1 MLTPL
6 RHHVTHNDA
15 DSWTWTQVLPSCAS
29 SDVMIIE
36 SLSGFADDHPI
47 CIKSRSPMILMNV
60 VSTKTNAGD
69 PTRRNGEGEHV
80 ASTDTASPGPMDGS
94 PRRLDGTP
102 TMASLSPRE
111 APTIADPSPALGA
124 RKTRSEGS
132 LRDQLFLGDLA
143 AVSLAWGLPM
153 LFQSRLRPDQS
164 VAVWLAAVVSTLAVI
179 KYAGL
184 YRSWVC
190 SEFSRQAV
198 RIIGAAA
205 VGGFVLAASG
215 WLAGSVS
222 AVPAA
227 PALEGAIAAAF
238 LMIVLRWRFRRWL
251 RSKRADGYYLQ
262 TVVLV
267 GTNEDAAAMWQMLSD
282 EPELGYRVGGVVG
295 KQVQVSPWLGLPHRS
310 DLAALPQL
318 ADKVGAEGVI
328 LVGSAVTAA
337 ESTAAVRDSLA
348 CGLHVQLWPGLAG
361 VLSSRIRTAPA
372 SSLPMLYVE
381 ANKPPAWHY
390 AAKRAIDIVTAAVLL
405 PLAAPVMLLTAIA
418 IRLEDGGPVLYR
430 HAVIGR
436 YGVQTEVLK
445 FRTMVPNAA
454 QMVDEIADL
463 NEREGGPL
471 FKATNDPRVTRIG
484 RLLRDTSI
492 DELPQLWDVLTGRM
506 SLVGPR
512 FAMPKEAAQ
521 FDEEHQRRTVMRPG
535 ITGLWQTEAR
545 DNPSFSAYRRLDL
558 LYVDNWYLAW
568 DLAILANTAHSVSA
582 RAVRAL
588 LPRGG
593 HRESRLASGTADPAL
608 VDTPGADR
616 C

>member
-1 MLTPL
+1 ML
-6 RHHVTHNDA
+6 HA
-15 DSWTWTQVLPSCAS
+15 
-29 SDVMIIE
+29 
-36 SLSGFADDHPI
+36 G
-47 CIKSRSPMILMNV
+47 KSRSEV
-60 VSTKTNAGD
+60 
-69 PTRRNGEGEHV
+69 
-80 ASTDTASPGPMDGS
+80 
-94 PRRLDGTP
+94 
-102 TMASLSPRE
+102 
-111 APTIADPSPALGA
+111 
-124 RKTRSEGS
+124 S
-132 LRDQLFLGDLA
+132 LREQLFLGDLA
-143 AVSLAWGLPM
+143 AVALAWGLAM
-153 LFQSRLRPDQS
+153 LFQSRLRPDQT
-164 VAVWLAAVVSTLAVI
+164 AAVTVVAAVSTLGLI

-198 RIIGAAA
+198 RILGATA

-227 PALEGAIAAAF
+227 PAVEGAVGAAF

-251 RSKRADGYYLQ
+251 KNKRADGYFLQ

-295 KQVQVSPWLGLPHRS
+295 KQVQVAPWLGIPHRT
-310 DLAALPQL
+310 DLGDLPQL
-318 ADKVGAEGVI
+318 AEEVGAEGVI
-328 LVGSAVTAA
+328 LVGSAVTAT
-337 ESTAAVRDSLA
+337 ESTAAVRGCLA
-348 CGLHVQLWPGLAG
+348 SGLHVQFWPGLAG
-361 VLSSRIRTAPA
+361 LISSRIRTAPV
-372 SSLPMLYVE
+372 SGLPMLYVE
-381 ANKPPAWHY
+381 AHRPPAWHH

-405 PLAAPVMLLTAIA
+405 PLAAPVLLLVAIV
-418 IRLEDGGPVLYR
+418 IRLEDGGPVFYR

-445 FRTMVPNAA
+445 LRTMVPNAA
-454 QMVDEIADL
+454 AMTDDLADM
-463 NEREGGPL
+463 NERKGGPL
-471 FKATNDPRVTRIG
+471 FKSTNDPRVTRIG
-484 RLLRDTSI
+484 RILRDTSI

-521 FDEEHQRRTVMRPG
+521 FDEELQRRTVMRPG

-558 LYVDNWYLAW
+558 LYVDNWSLGL
-568 DLAILANTAHSVSA
+568 DLAILANTGHAVTA

-588 LPRGG
+588 LPRRG
-593 HRESRLASGTADPAL
+593 HHQKGLETATAKASL
-608 VDTPGADR
+608 VETPGADR

>member
-1 MLTPL
+1 MAPITE
-6 RHHVTHNDA
+6 R
-15 DSWTWTQVLPSCAS
+15 AS
-29 SDVMIIE
+29 S
-36 SLSGFADDHPI
+36 
-47 CIKSRSPMILMNV
+47 
-60 VSTKTNAGD
+60 
-69 PTRRNGEGEHV
+69 
-80 ASTDTASPGPMDGS
+80 GPKDGS
-94 PRRLDGTP
+94 PRRLDETP
-102 TMASLSPRE
+102 AMASLRPRA
-111 APTIADPSPALGA
+111 APTIADPSPAPGKG
-124 RKTRSEGS
+124 RTRSERS
-132 LRDQLFLGDLA
+132 LREQLFLGDLA

-179 KYAGL
+179 QMGRL

-190 SEFSRQAV
+190 SEFSRQAA
-198 RIIGAAA
+198 RIIAAAA
-205 VGGFVLAASG
+205 VGGCVLAASG

-227 PALEGAIAAAF
+227 PAVEGAVGAAA
-238 LMIVLRWRFRRWL
+238 LIIVLRWRYSRWL
-251 RSKRADGYYLQ
+251 KSKRADGHFLQ

-267 GTNEDAAAMWQMLSD
+267 GTNEDAAAIWQMLSD

-295 KQVQVSPWLGLPHRS
+295 KQAQVARWHGIPHRS
-310 DLAALPQL
+310 VLADLPQL
-318 ADKVGAEGVI
+318 ASEVGAEGVI
-328 LVGSAVTAA
+328 LVGSAVTGT
-337 ESTAAVRDSLA
+337 ESAAAVHNSLA
-348 CGLHVQLWPGLAG
+348 CGLHVQFWPGLAG
-361 VLSSRIRTAPA
+361 VRSSRIRTAPV
-372 SSLPMLYVE
+372 SGLPMLYVE
-381 ANKPPAWHY
+381 PHRPPAWQMV
-390 AAKRAIDIVTAAVLL
+390 AKRAIDIVTAAVLL
-405 PLAAPVMLLTAIA
+405 PLSLPVLLVAAIA
-418 IRLEDGGPVLYR
+418 IRLEDRGPVLYR

-445 FRTMVPNAA
+445 LRTMVPNAA
-454 QMVDEIADL
+454 QMQDEIAEM

-521 FDEEHQRRTVMRPG
+521 FDEELQRRTNMRPG

-558 LYVDNWYLAW
+558 LYVDNWSLGL
-568 DLAILANTAHSVSA
+568 DLSIMANTGHAVTA

-593 HRESRLASGTADPAL
+593 HRRERLASGAAKPSLTE
-608 VDTPGADR
+608 TPGADR

>member
-1 MLTPL
+1 M
-6 RHHVTHNDA
+6 DA
-15 DSWTWTQVLPSCAS
+15 EGGERVA
-29 SDVMIIE
+29 
-36 SLSGFADDHPI
+36 SLS
-47 CIKSRSPMILMNV
+47 
-60 VSTKTNAGD
+60 
-69 PTRRNGEGEHV
+69 
-80 ASTDTASPGPMDGS
+80 DTASSGSSDGS
-94 PRRLDGTP
+94 TGRLNEASAI
-102 TMASLSPRE
+102 ASLGPRE
-111 APTIADPSPALGA
+111 APAITDPSPALGA
-124 RKTRSEGS
+124 GRTRSERS
-132 LRDQLFLGDLA
+132 LRNQLFFGDLA
-143 AVSLAWGLPM
+143 AISLAWGLAM
-153 LFQSRLRPDQS
+153 LFQSRLRPDQT
-164 VAVWLAAVVSTLAVI
+164 VAVTTAAAVSTLAVI
-179 KYAGL
+179 QMARL
-184 YRSWVC
+184 YRPSVC
-190 SEFSRQAV
+190 SEFSRQAA

-205 VGGFVLAASG
+205 VGGCVLMASG

-222 AVPAA
+222 AVPVA
-227 PALEGAIAAAF
+227 PAVEGAIGAAL

-251 RSKRADGYYLQ
+251 KSKRADGYYLQ

-267 GTNEDAAAMWQMLSD
+267 GTNEDAAAMWQMLCD

-295 KQVQVSPWLGLPHRS
+295 KQVQVAPWLGLPHRS
-310 DLAALPQL
+310 DLVDLPQL
-318 ADKVGAEGVI
+318 AEEIGAEGVI
-328 LVGSAVTAA
+328 LVGSAVTGTESAA
-337 ESTAAVRDSLA
+337 ALRCSLA
-348 CGLHVQLWPGLAG
+348 CGLQVQFWPGLAG
-361 VLSSRIRTAPA
+361 VLSTRIRTAPV
-372 SSLPMLYVE
+372 SGLPMLYVE
-381 ANKPPAWHY
+381 AHKPPAWHY
-390 AAKRAIDIVTAAVLL
+390 AAKRAIDIVTAAILL
-405 PLAAPVMLLTAIA
+405 PLSAPVMLLTAIA

-436 YGVQTEVLK
+436 YGVHTEVLK

-454 QMVDEIADL
+454 QMVDEIVDL

-521 FDEEHQRRTVMRPG
+521 FDEEHQRRTNMRPG

-568 DLAILANTAHSVSA
+568 DLAILANTAHSVTA

-593 HRESRLASGTADPAL
+593 RRGTGLASGTAQPAL

>member
-1 MLTPL
+1 MDETPT
-6 RHHVTHNDA
+6 V
-15 DSWTWTQVLPSCAS
+15 S
-29 SDVMIIE
+29 
-36 SLSGFADDHPI
+36 SLS
-47 CIKSRSPMILMNV
+47 
-60 VSTKTNAGD
+60 T
-69 PTRRNGEGEHV
+69 
-80 ASTDTASPGPMDGS
+80 
-94 PRRLDGTP
+94 
-102 TMASLSPRE
+102 RE
-111 APTIADPSPALGA
+111 ATSFADPSPAPGA
-124 RKTRSEGS
+124 LRTRSEGS
-132 LRDQLFLGDLA
+132 LRKQLFFGDLA
-143 AVSLAWGLPM
+143 AVSVAWGIPM
-153 LFQSRLRPDQS
+153 LFQSQLRPDHS
-164 VAVWLAAVVSTLAVI
+164 AGVWLAAAVSTLVVI
-179 KYAGL
+179 QMAHL

-190 SEFSRQAV
+190 SEFSRQAA
-198 RIIGAAA
+198 RIIAATA

-215 WLAGSVS
+215 WLSGDIRS
-222 AVPAA
+222 VPAA
-227 PALEGAIAAAF
+227 PAAEGAVGAAV
-238 LMIVLRWRFRRWL
+238 LIIMLRWRFSRWL
-251 RSKRADGYYLQ
+251 KSKRADGHFLQ
-262 TVVLV
+262 TVILV
-267 GTNEDAAAMWQMLSD
+267 GANEDAAAIWQMLTD

-295 KQVQVSPWLGLPHRS
+295 QRAQVAPWRGIPHRS
-310 DLAALPQL
+310 TL
-318 ADKVGAEGVI
+318 ADLPPLAEEVGAEGVI
-328 LVGSAVTAA
+328 LVGSAVTAD
-337 ESTAAVRDSLA
+337 ESAAAIAGSLA

-361 VLSSRIRTAPA
+361 VLSSRIRTAPV
-372 SSLPMLYVE
+372 SGLPMLYIE
-381 ANKPPAWHY
+381 AHRPSAWHH

-405 PLAAPVMLLTAIA
+405 PLFAPVMLVTAIL

-430 HAVIGR
+430 HVVIGR

-454 QMVDEIADL
+454 QMQDGIAEM

-521 FDEEHQRRTVMRPG
+521 FDEELQRRTVMRPG

-558 LYVDNWYLAW
+558 LYVDNWSPAL
-568 DLAILANTAHSVSA
+568 DLAILANTAHAVAA

-593 HRESRLASGTADPAL
+593 HRREAFASGAAKPAL
-608 VDTPGADR
+608 ADTPGEDP

>member
-1 MLTPL
+1 
-6 RHHVTHNDA
+6 
-15 DSWTWTQVLPSCAS
+15 
-29 SDVMIIE
+29 
-36 SLSGFADDHPI
+36 
-47 CIKSRSPMILMNV
+47 
-60 VSTKTNAGD
+60 
-69 PTRRNGEGEHV
+69 
-80 ASTDTASPGPMDGS
+80 
-94 PRRLDGTP
+94 
-102 TMASLSPRE
+102 
-111 APTIADPSPALGA
+111 
-124 RKTRSEGS
+124 
-132 LRDQLFLGDLA
+132 
-143 AVSLAWGLPM
+143 M
-153 LFQSRLRPDQS
+153 LFQSRLRPDQTVAVS
-164 VAVWLAAVVSTLAVI
+164 VAAAVSTLAVI
-179 KYAGL
+179 QMARL
-184 YRSWVC
+184 YRSSVC

-205 VGGFVLAASG
+205 VGGCVLAASG
-215 WLAGSVS
+215 WLAAGSLS

-227 PALEGAIAAAF
+227 PAVEGAIAAAF

-262 TVVLV
+262 TAILV

-295 KQVQVSPWLGLPHRS
+295 RQVQVASWLGLPHRS
-310 DLAALPQL
+310 DLADLPQL
-318 ADKVGAEGVI
+318 ADEVGAEGVI
-328 LVGSAVTAA
+328 LVGSAVTGTDSAA
-337 ESTAAVRDSLA
+337 ALQYSLA
-348 CGLHVQLWPGLAG
+348 CGLHVQFWPGLAG
-361 VLSSRIRTAPA
+361 VLSSRIRTAPV
-372 SSLPMLYVE
+372 SGLPMLYIE
-381 ANKPPAWHY
+381 EHKPSAWHY
-390 AAKRAIDIVTAAVLL
+390 AAKRAIDMVTAAVLL
-405 PLAAPVMLLTAIA
+405 PLSAPVMLLTAIA

-454 QMVDEIADL
+454 QMVDQIADL

-471 FKATNDPRVTRIG
+471 FKAANDPRVTRIG

-521 FDEEHQRRTVMRPG
+521 FDEEHQRRTAMRPG

-568 DLAILANTAHSVSA
+568 DLAILANTAHAVTA

-593 HRESRLASGTADPAL
+593 HRGERLVSETAKPAL
-608 VDTPGADR
+608 VKTPGADR